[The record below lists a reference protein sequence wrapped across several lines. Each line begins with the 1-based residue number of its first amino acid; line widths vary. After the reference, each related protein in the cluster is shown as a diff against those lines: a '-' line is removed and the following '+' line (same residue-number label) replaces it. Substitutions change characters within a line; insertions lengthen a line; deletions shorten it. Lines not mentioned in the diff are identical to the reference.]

1 MLDGL
6 QPTKWRKPYPNNLVS
21 FALKVDLAG
30 WLTMGALPWPCRPN
44 MPAEK
49 KRITVLD
56 VARHAGVSQGTVSRV
71 ITGKNWVSE
80 EARQLVEASVR
91 ELGYVPNPMA
101 QGLKSQRSNT
111 VAALVSDISNPLHG
125 VFLAAAEEVLDEA
138 GYLLFVSSTHS
149 QPEREVA
156 LLNAY
161 GSGRVDG
168 LIVAHA
174 DESNKKVAQVLKATK
189 LPIVFHDRESNGLGD
204 AVIVDHMSGALEA
217 MRYLIGL
224 GHKRIA
230 VLTPASKIRPGRERL
245 RGYEMALKEARI
257 PLDPMLI
264 AELDASSQEA
274 YSQTRALLEHK
285 HRPTAIIC
293 LGTGMLAGVL
303 SGIASSGLR
312 VPEEISIIGIGDT
325 DLARLHTPPITS
337 LKWDIG
343 ECGRIAARMLV
354 ARLRGTSKAGLQAET
369 IRVPVELMIRHSCAP
384 PRARY

>member
-1 MLDGL
+1 MA
-6 QPTKWRKPYPNNLVS
+6 TPNQ
-21 FALKVDLAG
+21 
-30 WLTMGALPWPCRPN
+30 

-101 QGLKSQRSNT
+101 QGLKSQRSKA

-149 QPEREVA
+149 QPQREVA

-174 DESNKKVAQVLKATK
+174 DEADKKVAQVLEASK
-189 LPIVFHDRESNGLGD
+189 LPIVFHDRESHGMGD
-204 AVIVDHMSGALEA
+204 AVIADHMSGALEA
-217 MRYLIGL
+217 TRYLLGL

-230 VLTPASKIRPGRERL
+230 VLTPASRIRPGRERL
-245 RGYEMALKEARI
+245 RGYEMALAESGIA
-257 PLDPMLI
+257 LDPSLI
-264 AELDASSQEA
+264 CELDASGHEA
-274 YSQTRALLEHK
+274 YSQTRGLLEQGTC
-285 HRPTAIIC
+285 PTAVIC

-303 SGIASSGLR
+303 SAIASSGLKI
-312 VPEEISIIGIGDT
+312 PEEISLIGVGDT
-325 DLARLHTPPITS
+325 DLVRLHTPPITS

-343 ECGRIAARMLV
+343 ECGRIAARMLL
-354 ARLRGTSKAGLQAET
+354 ARLRGGTPPDVKAET
-369 IRVPVELMIRHSCAP
+369 ARVPVELVIRHSCAP
-384 PRARY
+384 PRARN

>member
-1 MLDGL
+1 MRNPMTRRAAAERCDFRGWPWAGI
-6 QPTKWRKPYPNNLVS
+6 QWAPHCHGPANANTK
-21 FALKVDLAG
+21 
-30 WLTMGALPWPCRPN
+30 

-80 EARQLVEASVR
+80 EARQLVEAAVR

-125 VFLAAAEEVLDEA
+125 VFLAGAEEILDEA

-149 QPEREVA
+149 QPQRELA

-174 DESNKKVAQVLKATK
+174 DEGNKKVAQTLKATK
-189 LPIVFHDRESNGLGD
+189 LPIVFHDRESHGLGD
-204 AVIVDHMSGALEA
+204 SVVVDHMSGALEA
-217 MRYLIGL
+217 TRYLIGL

-230 VLTPASKIRPGRERL
+230 VLTPAARIRPGRERL
-245 RGYEMALKEARI
+245 RGYDMALQEAGI
-257 PLDPMLI
+257 QVDPVLI

-274 YSQTRALLEHK
+274 YSRTRALLEHK
-285 HRPTAIIC
+285 RRPTAIIC

-303 SGIASSGLR
+303 SAIASSGLKI
-312 VPEEISIIGIGDT
+312 PEEISIIGIGDT
-325 DLARLHTPPITS
+325 DLTRLHTPPITS

-343 ECGRIAARMLV
+343 ECGRIAARMLL
-354 ARLRGTSKAGLQAET
+354 ARLRGAAQAAPHAET
-369 IRVPVELMIRHSCAP
+369 TRVPVELMIRHSCAP